1 MKFGNFKWVAKQE
14 ILWLRKYVWKY
25 MYDFFGYF
33 NRTILKQTDC
43 WSFRYC
49 QKLRLQFNR
58 KFQVHAFISETKKYM
73 KNMKMWINQTKK
85 LYVRFEFVLK
95 FTAKITK
102 ENVRKKTNESNFD
115 FPIVKFTISKFS

>member
-1 MKFGNFKWVAKQE
+1 MQFGNLKCLAKQE

-25 MYDFFGYF
+25 TTFLDISIALFW
-33 NRTILKQTDC
+33 NKQIADHLLPKTPTI
-43 WSFRYC
+43 
-49 QKLRLQFNR
+49 QFNR